1 MAGGMVIFSSLGLP
15 SAWDRDSAIQERN
28 ALIERPMVLTPH
40 LCLQFRQDRA
50 ETISHWEDVLRARRL
65 SMRSGL
71 RLLRVART
79 VADLRASDQVTMEN
93 LASALCFRSFDV
105 AEPWS

>member
-50 ETISHWEDVLRARRL
+50 ESQQAEILVFGTCFRTKNCIKQPIERSTTQREKLIQRR
-65 SMRSGL
+65 RRRCCAL
-71 RLLRVART
+71 RLYFSIGV
-79 VADLRASDQVTMEN
+79 S
-93 LASALCFRSFDV
+93 
-105 AEPWS
+105 